1 MPYTEAQKR
10 ATYKWKAKN
19 LEYVNEKRKEYNLK
33 YCEKN
38 REMYKINASK
48 YYFLNKEMAIFRNI
62 LLQN

>member
-19 LEYVNEKRKEYNLK
+19 LEYVNEKRKAYNQT

-38 REMYKINASK
+38 REMYKSSSLK
-48 YYFLNKEMAIFRNI
+48 YYYLKKEMAIFRNI
-62 LLQN
+62 LL

>member
-38 REMYKINASK
+38 RDMYKVYASK
-48 YYFLNKEMAIFRNI
+48 YYYLHKEVAVLRSI
-62 LLQN
+62 LL

>member
-19 LEYVNEKRKEYNLK
+19 LEYVNEKRKAYNLK

-48 YYFLNKEMAIFRNI
+48 YYFLHKEMTIFRNI
-62 LLQN
+62 LLEN